1 MRFSSLPSDFVRG
14 YAMDMVQIKDGLQ
27 SLSRIWAVGLRVIR
41 QIKRDRRTMM
51 TMVINP
57 IILMIILGYSLSATL
72 TGINLG
78 VVDLQSGPIQGS
90 VLAHLQAS
98 NAFSIVYLASESEA
112 RRLITDGRIN
122 GAVVLE
128 NGEIRLILDGT
139 SPQVAS
145 TITAN
150 VAAGMQVGATQIL
163 SSLPGLGALP
173 AVTTYYVYGYD
184 LEAKDALGAALLGI
198 SIFFFAFL
206 NTAIAFLR
214 ERTQGTLEKVLV
226 SPLDRIE
233 LVSGYILGFSFVA
246 IAQAAIT
253 FTLLVTVFGVPIQ
266 GSWLAILVIVVLLSA
281 GSLSFGAFLSNFV
294 TSEYQVMQLN
304 PVVSFPQI
312 LLSGAWFP
320 LQSIPDWLRP
330 LAYIFPITYST
341 DALKLVLLKG
351 SSLTDIFYPDV
362 FALLLFF
369 LLTFLMATF
378 MLKKTVA

>member
-1 MRFSSLPSDFVRG
+1 MLSSSLPSELQG
-14 YAMDMVQIKDGLQ
+14 AMDMEQIKDGSQ
-27 SLSRIWAVGLRVIR
+27 SLYRIWAVGLRVIR
-41 QIKRDRRTMM
+41 QIKRDRRTIV
-51 TMVINP
+51 TMVVNP

-78 VVDLQSGPIQGS
+78 VVDQQSGPIQGS

-98 NAFSIVYLASESEA
+98 DAFSITYIASESEA
-112 RRLITDGRIN
+112 RRLITEGRIN
-122 GAVVLE
+122 GAVVLGG
-128 NGEIRLILDGT
+128 NEIRMLLDGT
-139 SPQVAS
+139 SPQVAA
-145 TITAN
+145 TITGS
-150 VAAGMQVGATQIL
+150 VAAGMQAGAIQIL
-163 SSLPGLGALP
+163 SSLPISGQLP

-184 LEAKDALGAALLGI
+184 LEAKDALGASLLGI

-233 LVSGYILGFSFVA
+233 LVSGYILGFSVVA

-253 FTLLVTVFGVPIQ
+253 FTLLIVLFRVPIQ
-266 GSWLAILVIVVLLSA
+266 GSWLAVLVIVVLLSA

-320 LQSIPDWLRP
+320 LNSVPDWLRP

-341 DALKLVLLKG
+341 DALKMVLLKG
-351 SSLTDIFYPDV
+351 ATLSDIFYPDV

-369 LLTFLMATF
+369 LLTFFMATF
-378 MLKKTVA
+378 MLKKEIA

>member
-1 MRFSSLPSDFVRG
+1 
-14 YAMDMVQIKDGLQ
+14 MDREQIKDVSQ
-27 SLSRIWAVGLRVIR
+27 SLQRIWAVGLRVIR
-41 QIKRDRRTMM
+41 QIKRDRRTIV
-51 TMVINP
+51 TMIVNP

-78 VVDLQSGPIQGS
+78 VVDQQASPIQGS

-98 NAFSIVYLASESEA
+98 DAFSITYLASESEA
-112 RRLITDGRIN
+112 RRLITEGRIN
-122 GAVVLE
+122 GAVVFSG
-128 NGEIRLILDGT
+128 NEIRLLLDGT
-139 SPQVAS
+139 SPQVAA
-145 TITAN
+145 TVTGN
-150 VAAGMQVGATQIL
+150 VAAGMQAGAAQIL
-163 SSLPGLGALP
+163 SNLPIPAKLP
-173 AVTTYYVYGYD
+173 TVTTYYVYGYD
-184 LEAKDALGAALLGI
+184 LEAKDALGASLLGI

-253 FTLLVTVFGVPIQ
+253 FTLLVVLFRVPIQ
-266 GSWLAILVIVVLLSA
+266 GSWLAILVIVLLLSA
-281 GSLSFGAFLSNFV
+281 GSLSFGAFLANFV

-341 DALKLVLLKG
+341 DALKMVLLKG
-351 SSLTDIFYPDV
+351 ASLTDILFPDV
-362 FALLLFF
+362 FALVIFF
-369 LLTFLMATF
+369 LLTFFMATF
-378 MLKKTVA
+378 MLRKEIA

>member
-1 MRFSSLPSDFVRG
+1 
-14 YAMDMVQIKDGLQ
+14 MDKSKAIAR
-27 SLSRIWAVGLRVIR
+27 SFRRIWTVGLRVIR
-41 QIKRDRRTMM
+41 QIKRDRRTIA
-51 TMVINP
+51 TMLINP

-78 VVDLQSGPIQGS
+78 IVELHGGPAQDG
-90 VLAHLQAS
+90 VLAHLQGS
-98 NAFSIVYLASESEA
+98 DTFSITYLASESEC
-112 RRLITDGRIN
+112 RKLIGEGKIN
-122 GAVVLE
+122 GAVVI
-128 NGEIRLILDGT
+128 GDREIKLILDGT
-139 SPQVAS
+139 SPQVAGA
-145 TITAN
+145 ITSN
-150 VAAGMQVGATQIL
+150 VAAGLQAGAAQIL
-163 SSLPGLGALP
+163 SSMPNIGLMP

-184 LEAKDALGAALLGI
+184 LEAKDALGASLLGI

-246 IAQAAIT
+246 IAQSAIT
-253 FTLLVTVFGVPIQ
+253 FTLLVVLFRVPIQ

-281 GSLSFGAFLSNFV
+281 GSLSFGAFLANFV

-320 LQSIPDWLRP
+320 LQSVPDWLRP

-351 SSLTDIFYPDV
+351 ASLTDILFPDV
-362 FALLLFF
+362 VALLIFF
-369 LLTFLMATF
+369 LVTFLLATF
-378 MLKKTVA
+378 MLRKEIA

>member
-1 MRFSSLPSDFVRG
+1 
-14 YAMDMVQIKDGLQ
+14 MVQIGDLSQ
-27 SLSRIWAVGLRVIR
+27 SLYRIWMVGLRVIR
-41 QIKRDRRTMM
+41 QIKRDRRTLV
-51 TMVINP
+51 TMIVNP

-78 VVDLQSGPIQGS
+78 VVELYNGPVQDG
-90 VLAHLQAS
+90 VLSHLRAS
-98 NAFSIVYLASESEA
+98 DTFLISYLASESDA
-112 RRLITDGRIN
+112 RRLIEDRSLN

-128 NGEIRLILDGT
+128 NGEIRLLLDGT
-139 SPQVAS
+139 NPQVAN
-145 TITAN
+145 TITGM
-150 VAAGMQVGATQIL
+150 VAAGMQAGEAQIL
-163 SSLPGLGALP
+163 SSLPVRGQLP

-198 SIFFFAFL
+198 TIFFFAFL

-214 ERTQGTLEKVLV
+214 ERTQGTLEKVMV
-226 SPLDRIE
+226 TPLDRME
-233 LVSGYILGFSFVA
+233 LVSGYILGFSLVA

-253 FTLLVTVFGVPIQ
+253 FVLLVVGFKVPIQ

-281 GSLSFGAFLSNFV
+281 GSLSFGAFLANFV

-304 PVVSFPQI
+304 PLVSFPQI

-320 LQSIPDWLRP
+320 LQSVPDWLRP

-351 SSLTDIFYPDV
+351 ASLTDILYPDV
-362 FALLLFF
+362 LALLIFF
-369 LLTFLMATF
+369 MVTFFMATF
-378 MLKKTVA
+378 MLRKEIA

>member
-1 MRFSSLPSDFVRG
+1 MG
-14 YAMDMVQIKDGLQ
+14 MVQIKNISQ
-27 SLSRIWAVGLRVIR
+27 SLQRTWAVGLRVIR
-41 QIKRDRRTMM
+41 QIKRDRRTIV
-51 TMVINP
+51 TMIVNP

-78 VVDLQSGPIQGS
+78 IVDQQSGPIQGS
-90 VLAHLQAS
+90 IIAHLQAS
-98 NAFSIVYLASESEA
+98 NAFSITYLASESEA
-112 RRLITDGRIN
+112 RRLMTEGRIN
-122 GAVVLE
+122 GAVVLSR
-128 NGEIRLILDGT
+128 NEIRLLLDGT

-145 TITAN
+145 TITGN
-150 VAAGMQVGATQIL
+150 VAAGMQAGAAQIL
-163 SSLPGLGALP
+163 SNLPIPGKIP
-173 AVTTYYVYGYD
+173 AVSTYYVYGYD
-184 LEAKDALGAALLGI
+184 LEAKDALGASLLGI

-246 IAQAAIT
+246 LAQAAIT
-253 FTLLVTVFGVPIQ
+253 FTLLVVLFRVPIQ
-266 GSWLAILVIVVLLSA
+266 GSWLAILVIVLLLSA

-320 LQSIPDWLRP
+320 LQSVPDWLRP
-330 LAYIFPITYST
+330 LSYIFPITYST
-341 DALKLVLLKG
+341 DALKMVLLKG
-351 SSLTDIFYPDV
+351 ATLGDILYPDV
-362 FALLLFF
+362 FALLVFF
-369 LLTFLMATF
+369 LLTFFMATF
-378 MLKKTVA
+378 MLRKEIA

>member
-1 MRFSSLPSDFVRG
+1 
-14 YAMDMVQIKDGLQ
+14 MDMVQIKDGLQ
-27 SLSRIWAVGLRVIR
+27 SFRRTWAVGLRVIR

-90 VLAHLQAS
+90 VLSHLQAS

-112 RRLITDGRIN
+112 RRLITEGRIN
-122 GAVVLE
+122 GAVVME

-139 SPQVAS
+139 SPQVAG
-145 TITAN
+145 TITAS
-150 VAAGMQVGATQIL
+150 VAAGMQAGASQLL
-163 SSLPGLGALP
+163 SALPGLGGLP

-266 GSWLAILVIVVLLSA
+266 GSWLAILVIIILLSA

-351 SSLTDIFYPDV
+351 SSLTDILYPDV
-362 FALLLFF
+362 FALLIFF
-369 LLTFLMATF
+369 LLTFFMATF
-378 MLKKTVA
+378 MLKKEVA